1 MAVLRHG
8 FEASGKSGNGPAMPC
23 RDLTAA
29 GMQYKAASI
38 GSIQVM
44 TLANSISKSTVAV
57 IGFCKCM
64 RSLCHGPPSARD

>member
-8 FEASGKSGNGPAMPC
+8 FEASGKSGIGPAMPC

-44 TLANSISKSTVAV
+44 TLANSISKSTLAV
-57 IGFCKCM
+57 IGSFVVMK
-64 RSLCHGPPSARD
+64 SLYY